1 MGQTVLE
8 MIGIKKSFSGIYA
21 LSGIDFSLELGE
33 VHALLGEN
41 GAGKSTLIKVLGGIY
56 QPDSGIIKVNGK
68 EVKINGVPAARENGI
83 GIIHQEIVLVPY
95 LSVAQNLF
103 LGREIRTKLGT
114 LDFAEMNRRAEE
126 MISSLGVNIK
136 ADTIVEN
143 LTIAQQ
149 QMVEIVKAVSFNG
162 KIIVMDEPTSSLSNE
177 EVEQLFEIIENL
189 RKKQVSI
196 IYISHRM
203 EELFRISDRV
213 TVIRDGAYVG
223 TKKTSETSPNELV
236 AMMVGRDLESFY
248 ARDYC
253 DMDKA
258 EVALEVKNLSQTGV
272 FEDISFSVH
281 KGEILGVAGLDGSGR
296 TELLETLFGYRTRQS
311 GTIKKFNFG
320 FRAAQGGTPEDYSM
334 EVHDINGTQVGE
346 EISNL
351 SPNSAIKQGFA
362 LVTEERRAT
371 GIFGILDIRA
381 NTVIANLKNYKLG
394 KFPLLSDAKMA
405 RDTDRMI
412 EAMHIKTP
420 SQRQQIKNLSG
431 GNQQKVIFGRWML
444 TNPDVLL
451 LDDPTRGI
459 DVGAKYE
466 IYELIQSLAKQGKSI
481 IMVSSEMPELLGTCN
496 RILVMSAGQ
505 IAGEYVPTGDGKV
518 DQEKILEL
526 AAKNL

>member
-258 EVALEVKNLSQTGV
+258 ETALEVRNLSQTGV

-281 KGEILGVAGLDGSGR
+281 KGEILGFSGLVGAGRSEIMEAIFGATRLTSG
-296 TELLETLFGYRTRQS
+296 EVILGGKPVHFKNPMQA
-311 GTIKKFNFG
+311 IKAG
-320 FRAAQGGTPEDYSM
+320 IALVPEDRK
-334 EVHDINGTQVGE
+334 
-346 EISNL
+346 
-351 SPNSAIKQGFA
+351 KQG
-362 LVTEERRAT
+362 LVLGNSVAFNLTLSSLRFYMNGIAISERKR
-371 GIFGILDIRA
+371 GE
-381 NTVIANLKNYKLG
+381 VIDHYTQRLRIKAAS
-394 KFPLLSDAKMA
+394 PE
-405 RDTDRMI
+405 I
-412 EAMHIKTP
+412 EAG
-420 SQRQQIKNLSG
+420 SLSG
-431 GNQQKVIFGRWML
+431 GNQQKVILAREL
-444 TNPDVLL
+444 QSTPDLL
-451 LDDPTRGI
+451 IAMHPTRGLDIGASEFVHEQMLREKKRGCGILLISANLDEIIKLADVIVVMFEGKIMGTFPGINPPI
-459 DVGAKYE
+459 DKISMAMTG
-466 IYELIQSLAKQGKSI
+466 
-481 IMVSSEMPELLGTCN
+481 
-496 RILVMSAGQ
+496 R
-505 IAGEYVPTGDGKV
+505 GET
-518 DQEKILEL
+518 
-526 AAKNL
+526 A